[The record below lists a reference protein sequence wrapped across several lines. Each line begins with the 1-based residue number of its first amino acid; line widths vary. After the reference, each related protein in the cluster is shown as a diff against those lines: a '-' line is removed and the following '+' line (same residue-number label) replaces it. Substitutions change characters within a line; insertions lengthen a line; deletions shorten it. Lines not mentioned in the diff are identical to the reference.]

1 MKLCICGCNGR
12 MGRMLVA
19 HALDTEACT
28 LVGGIEHHNSPVIG
42 RDIATLISRPP
53 IGHLVEREALSLFV
67 AADVIIDFSSPAAT
81 AAHAEAATIAGKPL
95 VVGTTDLESEQLT
108 ALATAAQHVPVLYSP
123 NMSLGMNV
131 LFSLVE
137 EVSRVLDES
146 YDIEIL
152 EIHHRTKVSAPSGTA
167 LELGR
172 AAALGRCIDLRQSS
186 QRIRDG
192 YLGQRPKGH
201 IGFAAL
207 RGGNV
212 VGEHTILFIADEEQV
227 ELTHKV
233 SAREVFA
240 RGAIQAAFWL
250 WKSNPGLYSMQNV
263 LEKKESRAKS

>member
-1 MKLCICGCNGR
+1 MKICICGCNGR

-19 HALDTEACT
+19 RALDTEACT
-28 LVGGIEHHNSPVIG
+28 LVGGIEHHSSPVIG

-53 IGHLVEREALSLFV
+53 IGRLIEHEPLSLFD
-67 AADVIIDFSSPAAT
+67 AADVIIDFSSPNAT
-81 AAHAEAATIAGKPL
+81 AAHADTAIITGKPL
-95 VVGTTDLESEQLT
+95 VVGTTDLESEQIT

-146 YDIEIL
+146 YDIEIF

-172 AAALGRCIDLRQSS
+172 AAALGRCIDLSSSS

-192 YLGQRPKGH
+192 YIGQRPKGH
-201 IGFAAL
+201 IGFSAL

-212 VGEHTILFIADEEQV
+212 VGEHAVFFIADEEQV

-233 SAREVFA
+233 NARDVFA
-240 RGAIQAAFWL
+240 RGAIKAAFWL
-250 WKSNPGLYSMQNV
+250 WKNNPGLYSMKDV
-263 LEKKESRAKS
+263 LSLKKV